1 MEPTLIEIIQCA
13 VIHNLALHLVHF
25 IEIIKQ

>member
-13 VIHNLALHLVHF
+13 VIPNLALNLVHF
-25 IEIIKQ
+25 IKIIKQ